1 MDFIER
7 FFGVSPDG
15 GDGSAELMIVAAI
28 VIVLAGV
35 AAARMPRLR
44 AYVRGLF
51 GPKLGRSISHSLCIA
66 GVAISTVASYF
77 VWRDI
82 GAHAFNGDV
91 YALPPGSESPRLLDR
106 LADVGCLHHVD
117 SA

>member
-15 GDGSAELMIVAAI
+15 GDGSAELMIMAAI

-51 GPKLGRSISHSLCIA
+51 RPKLS
-66 GVAISTVASYF
+66 
-77 VWRDI
+77 
-82 GAHAFNGDV
+82 
-91 YALPPGSESPRLLDR
+91 
-106 LADVGCLHHVD
+106 
-117 SA
+117 

>member
-7 FFGVSPDG
+7 RFGVSPDG
-15 GDGSAELMIVAAI
+15 GDGTAELMIVAAI

-51 GPKLGRSISHSLCIA
+51 GPKLS
-66 GVAISTVASYF
+66 
-77 VWRDI
+77 
-82 GAHAFNGDV
+82 
-91 YALPPGSESPRLLDR
+91 
-106 LADVGCLHHVD
+106 
-117 SA
+117 